1 MPPHTSGDP
10 LFGHDVEQALSEIPE
25 DLDVL
30 GRTTWLRRRLGADLG
45 RRAAGLLNLRR
56 KSRARLGDGWL
67 PYLLPK
73 ASEQATARVV
83 AEDRA
88 ETIMRNCGG
97 VAIWDSTCSI
107 GSDSLAAALIGH
119 RVIASDRDEETLRY
133 AQANLSRCGDQ
144 TQVVRADVCR
154 PPVRADV
161 LLVDPDRRPDGQRE
175 SDPARWSPSL
185 RIALEVATRHGGA
198 CIKLPPALD
207 PRLVSTD
214 ALRSSLSWVSLDG
227 ELREISLWTGQ
238 LAGPSA
244 REAKV
249 LSSSGARAVLRGEPI
264 DPPSLMPE
272 EARNI
277 RWLAEPDPAVLR
289 SGLLGIAAEEIGFRC
304 IDPHI
309 AYLAGDR
316 EPNSAW
322 VRAWPVLACVP
333 LDRKRVRALL
343 ASHDIGPVTVKKRGH
358 PEDSDRLA
366 KRFAGPGSRHGLL
379 AVARLDSG
387 HVAYLL
393 DSQSSIP
400 RSAQGL

>member
-1 MPPHTSGDP
+1 MPPETSGDP
-10 LFGHDVEQALSEIPE
+10 LFGDDVEQALGEVPE

-30 GRTTWLRRRLGADLG
+30 GRTTWLRKRLGADLG
-45 RRAAGLLNLRR
+45 RRAAGLLDLRR
-56 KSRARLGDGWL
+56 KSQARLGDGWL

-88 ETIMRNCGG
+88 ETIKEACGS

-107 GSDSLAAALIGH
+107 GSDSLAAALVGH
-119 RVIASDRDEETLRY
+119 RVIASDRNEQTLRY
-133 AQANLSRCGDQ
+133 AQANLSRCGGQ
-144 TQVVRADVCR
+144 TQVVRADVSQ
-154 PPVRADV
+154 PPVRADL

-175 SDPARWSPSL
+175 SDPARWSPDL
-185 RIALEVATRHGGA
+185 GVALEVAAQHRGA

-207 PRLVSTD
+207 PRLIRTE
-214 ALRSSLSWVSLDG
+214 ALPSSLSWVSLDG

-238 LAGPSA
+238 VSGTSA
-244 REAKV
+244 REAKL
-249 LSSSGARAVLRGEPI
+249 LSSSGARAVLRGEPT
-264 DPPSLMPE
+264 DPPSLAPE
-272 EARNI
+272 EARHI

-289 SGLLGIAAEEIGFRC
+289 SGLLGIAAEEIGFRS

-316 EPNSAW
+316 EPNSPW

-333 LDRKRVRALL
+333 LDRKRVRAML

-366 KRFAGPGSRHGLL
+366 KRFAGPGSRQGLL
-379 AVARLDSG
+379 AVTRLDSG

-393 DSQSSIP
+393 DSPSSAP
-400 RSAQGL
+400 NST